1 MLNYGQINNNS
12 YYTESLF
19 EQKEERIDF
28 KSCQNLLY
36 SLESYS
42 KKLDKLIEITTKTE
56 KNNNKD

>member
-28 KSCQNLLY
+28 KRCQNLLY